1 MTFKKS
7 ILLALILN
15 GFVCVQGIAAQGVES
30 SSAQACTIDTC
41 FTPKEECLPRIIK
54 AIESATESIYV
65 MAYYITQPPI
75 ADALIKAHNAG
86 IKVEIVMDRSQLGSP
101 YSALP
106 TLYRAGVPCFID
118 KKGIRLQHN
127 KLMIIDGKLLLTGS
141 YNWTRSAE
149 IRNAENLMF
158 IEKNLALLQ
167 RYKDYY
173 AGRKALS
180 YRVISCAKKCS
191 IEER

>member
-15 GFVCVQGIAAQGVES
+15 GFLCTQGIIAQVALPS
-30 SSAQACTIDTC
+30 MPTTCAIDTC
-41 FTPKEECLPRIIK
+41 FTPEEECLPRIINS
-54 AIESATESIYV
+54 IESAKESIYV
-65 MAYYITQPPI
+65 LAYYITQPPI
-75 ADALIKAHNAG
+75 ADALIKAHNTG
-86 IKVEIVMDRSQLGSP
+86 IKVELVMDRSQMGSP
-101 YSALP
+101 YSALGK
-106 TLYRAGVPCFID
+106 LFRAGVPCFID

-158 IEKNLALLQ
+158 IEKNPALLK

-173 AGRKALS
+173 VERKALS
-180 YRVISCAKKCS
+180 YRVVSCAAKCS